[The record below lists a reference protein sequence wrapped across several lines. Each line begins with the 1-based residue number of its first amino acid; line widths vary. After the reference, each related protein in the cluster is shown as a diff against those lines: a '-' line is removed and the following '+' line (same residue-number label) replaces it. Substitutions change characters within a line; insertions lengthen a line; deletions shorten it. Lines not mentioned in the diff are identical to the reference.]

1 MIVNREWRGSM
12 PEWLMGADCKSA
24 ARATLVQIQLGPFM
38 KNNAS
43 WSFFK
48 AHSNPI
54 RLCSSVVEH
63 FIGNEEVTGS
73 IPVKGLG
80 LFKLGYEYQNTR
92 AVRRAASLL
101 RI

>member
-1 MIVNREWRGSM
+1 M

-80 LFKLGYEYQNTR
+80 L
-92 AVRRAASLL
+92 LL
-101 RI
+101 VYSHI

>member
-1 MIVNREWRGSM
+1 
-12 PEWLMGADCKSA
+12 MGADCKSA

-43 WSFFK
+43 WSFFR

-73 IPVKGLG
+73 IPVKGLITNA
-80 LFKLGYEYQNTR
+80 LLVRLLQIKLCCSGYFAMYF
-92 AVRRAASLL
+92 
-101 RI
+101 